1 MARTNPSRLAA
12 VVEVANQ
19 PVFAYRGRHRDEDIR
34 PGKGL
39 FRRTATTVPTVAA
52 ADAERA
58 ELAES
63 VEHEEASPR

>member
-34 PGKGL
+34 TGKGL
-39 FRRTATTVPTVAA
+39 FRRSAPTVPDAGA
-52 ADAERA
+52 NADTGPNAPA
-58 ELAES
+58 
-63 VEHEEASPR
+63 EHEETAPR